1 MKKKSIKEMNKSLK
15 KSGEEGDKIIFLE
28 EGNYDKW
35 KKEDFQWQLEERN
48 ISYVQSWTKP
58 QLRKRLEEDDK
69 KNKEITDTKNEAIEL
84 KMKLQKDYMEAEFV
98 MNDCVTQIQQMQL
111 KINQLAQRRDK
122 EYEKM
127 QKLSSALEFYNLRKA
142 LYRGLIL

>member
-1 MKKKSIKEMNKSLK
+1 MNEVLE
-15 KSGEEGDKIIFLE
+15 KSGKNGDKIIYLE

-58 QLRKRLEEDDK
+58 QLRKRLEEDDEK
-69 KNKEITDTKNEAIEL
+69 VKEITDTENKAVEL

-98 MNDCVTQIQQMQL
+98 MNNCVQEIQKHQRE
-111 KINQLAQRRDK
+111 INQLARRRDS
-122 EYEKM
+122 ENEKM
-127 QKLSSALEFYNLRKA
+127 QKLSSALEFL
-142 LYRGLIL
+142 

>member
-1 MKKKSIKEMNKSLK
+1 MNESLE
-15 KSGEEGDKIIFLE
+15 KSGEDGDKIIFLE

-58 QLRKRLEEDDK
+58 QLRKRLEEDDE
-69 KNKEITDTKNEAIEL
+69 KNIEINDTKNEVIER
-84 KMKLQKDYMEAEFV
+84 KMNLQKQYMEAEFV
-98 MNDCVTQIQQMQL
+98 MNDCVTQIQQMQS
-111 KINQLAQRRDK
+111 KINELARRRDK

-127 QKLSSALEFYNLRKA
+127 NKLLSALEFL
-142 LYRGLIL
+142 

>member
-1 MKKKSIKEMNKSLK
+1 MNKRTVKEMNASVEKSD
-15 KSGEEGDKIIFLE
+15 EEGSAIIFLE

-58 QLRKRLEEDDK
+58 QLRKRLEEDDEK
-69 KNKEITDTKNEAIEL
+69 LKEINDTKNESIER
-84 KMKLQKDYMEAEFV
+84 KMNLQKQYMEAEHV
-98 MNDCVTQIQQMQL
+98 MNDCMTQIQQMQA
-111 KINQLAQRRDK
+111 KINELASRRDK

-127 QKLSSALEFYNLRKA
+127 NKLSSALEFL
-142 LYRGLIL
+142 

>member
-1 MKKKSIKEMNKSLK
+1 MNEVLE
-15 KSGEEGDKIIFLE
+15 KSGKNGDKIIYLE

-98 MNDCVTQIQQMQL
+98 MNNCVQEIQKHQRE
-111 KINQLAQRRDK
+111 INQLAQRRDS

-127 QKLSSALEFYNLRKA
+127 QKLSSALEFL
-142 LYRGLIL
+142 

>member
-1 MKKKSIKEMNKSLK
+1 MNASVEKSD
-15 KSGEEGDKIIFLE
+15 EEGSAIIFLE

-58 QLRKRLEEDDK
+58 QLRKRLEEDDEK
-69 KNKEITDTKNEAIEL
+69 LKEINDTKNESIEL
-84 KMKLQKDYMEAEFV
+84 KMKLQKDYMEAEHV
-98 MNDCVTQIQQMQL
+98 MNDCVTQIQRMQK
-111 KINQLAQRRDK
+111 KINELAQRRDK

-127 QKLSSALEFYNLRKA
+127 NKLSSALEFL
-142 LYRGLIL
+142 

>member
-1 MKKKSIKEMNKSLK
+1 MNKSLE
-15 KSGEEGDKIIFLE
+15 KSGEEGDERIFLE

-58 QLRKRLEEDDK
+58 QLRKRLEEDDEK
-69 KNKEITDTKNEAIEL
+69 VKEITDTKNKAVEL

-98 MNDCVTQIQQMQL
+98 MNNCVQEIQKHQRE
-111 KINQLAQRRDK
+111 INQLAQRRDS

-127 QKLSSALEFYNLRKA
+127 QKLSSALEFL
-142 LYRGLIL
+142 

>member
-1 MKKKSIKEMNKSLK
+1 MNESLE
-15 KSGEEGDKIIFLE
+15 KSGEDGDKIIFLE

-58 QLRKRLEEDDK
+58 QLRKRLEEDDE
-69 KNKEITDTKNEAIEL
+69 KNKELNDTKNEVIERKL
-84 KMKLQKDYMEAEFV
+84 SLQKQYMEAEFV
-98 MNDCVTQIQQMQL
+98 MNDCVTQIQQMQA
-111 KINQLAQRRDK
+111 KINKLARRRDK

-127 QKLSSALEFYNLRKA
+127 NKLSSALEFL
-142 LYRGLIL
+142 

>member
-1 MKKKSIKEMNKSLK
+1 MNKSLEA
-15 KSGEEGDKIIFLE
+15 SGEEGDEIIFLE

-58 QLRKRLEEDDK
+58 QLRKRLEEDDEK
-69 KNKEITDTKNEAIEL
+69 LKEINDTKNEAIEL

-98 MNDCVTQIQQMQL
+98 VNDCVNQITQMQS
-111 KINQLAQRRDK
+111 KINRLAKRRDK

-127 QKLSSALEFYNLRKA
+127 QKLSSALEFL
-142 LYRGLIL
+142 

>member
-1 MKKKSIKEMNKSLK
+1 MNKSLEA
-15 KSGEEGDKIIFLE
+15 SGKEGDEIIFLE

-58 QLRKRLEEDDK
+58 QLRKRLEEDDEK
-69 KNKEITDTKNEAIEL
+69 LKEINDTKNEAIEL

-98 MNDCVTQIQQMQL
+98 VNDCVNQITQMQS
-111 KINQLAQRRDK
+111 KINRLAKRRDK

-127 QKLSSALEFYNLRKA
+127 QKLSSALEFL
-142 LYRGLIL
+142 

>member
-1 MKKKSIKEMNKSLK
+1 MNEVLE
-15 KSGEEGDKIIFLE
+15 KSGKNGDKIIYLE

-58 QLRKRLEEDDK
+58 QLRKRLEEDDEK
-69 KNKEITDTKNEAIEL
+69 VKEITDTKNKAVEL

-98 MNDCVTQIQQMQL
+98 MNNCVQEIQKHQRE
-111 KINQLAQRRDK
+111 INQLAQRRDS

-127 QKLSSALEFYNLRKA
+127 QKLSSALEFL
-142 LYRGLIL
+142 

>member
-1 MKKKSIKEMNKSLK
+1 MNEVLE
-15 KSGEEGDKIIFLE
+15 KSGKNGDKVIYLE

-58 QLRKRLEEDDK
+58 QLRKRLEEDDEK
-69 KNKEITDTKNEAIEL
+69 VKEITDTKNKAVEL

-98 MNDCVTQIQQMQL
+98 MNNCVQEIQKHQRE
-111 KINQLAQRRDK
+111 INQLAQRRDS

-127 QKLSSALEFYNLRKA
+127 QKLSSALEFL
-142 LYRGLIL
+142 

>member
-1 MKKKSIKEMNKSLK
+1 MNKSLE
-15 KSGEEGDKIIFLE
+15 KSGEEGDEIIFLE

-58 QLRKRLEEDDK
+58 QLRKRLEEDDEK
-69 KNKEITDTKNEAIEL
+69 LKEINDTKNEAIEL

-98 MNDCVTQIQQMQL
+98 MNDCVNQIQQMQS

-127 QKLSSALEFYNLRKA
+127 QKLSSALEFL
-142 LYRGLIL
+142 

>member
-1 MKKKSIKEMNKSLK
+1 MNKSLK
-15 KSGEEGDKIIFLE
+15 EMNEVLEKSGKNGDKIIYLE

-48 ISYVQSWTKP
+48 ISYVQSWTKT
-58 QLRKRLEEDDK
+58 QLRKRLEEDDEK
-69 KNKEITDTKNEAIEL
+69 LKEINDTKNESIEL

-98 MNDCVTQIQQMQL
+98 MNNCVQEIQKHQRE
-111 KINQLAQRRDK
+111 INQLAQRRDS

-127 QKLSSALEFYNLRKA
+127 QKLSSALEFL
-142 LYRGLIL
+142 

>member
-1 MKKKSIKEMNKSLK
+1 MKKTVKEMNESLE
-15 KSGEEGDKIIFLE
+15 KSGEDGDKIIFLE

-58 QLRKRLEEDDK
+58 QLRKRLEEDDE
-69 KNKEITDTKNEAIEL
+69 KNKELNDTKNEIIER
-84 KMKLQKDYMEAEFV
+84 KMNLQKQYMEAEFV
-98 MNDCVTQIQQMQL
+98 MNDCVTQIQQMQA
-111 KINQLAQRRDK
+111 KINELASRRDK

-127 QKLSSALEFYNLRKA
+127 NKLSSALEFL
-142 LYRGLIL
+142 

>member
-1 MKKKSIKEMNKSLK
+1 MNEVLE
-15 KSGEEGDKIIFLE
+15 KSGKNGDKIIYLE

-98 MNDCVTQIQQMQL
+98 MNNCVQEIQKHQRE
-111 KINQLAQRRDK
+111 INQLAQRRDK

-127 QKLSSALEFYNLRKA
+127 QKLSSALEFL
-142 LYRGLIL
+142 